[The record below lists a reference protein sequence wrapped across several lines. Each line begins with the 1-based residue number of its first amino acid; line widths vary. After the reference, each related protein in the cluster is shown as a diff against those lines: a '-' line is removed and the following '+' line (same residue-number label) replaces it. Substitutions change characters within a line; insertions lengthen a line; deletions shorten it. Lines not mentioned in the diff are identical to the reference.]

1 MGDRQTRLVNL
12 QKLLN
17 QLKSDK
23 ADERYEACEELR
35 VSPELPDFAIEAL
48 REAMTDSNHDVQ
60 DAAQRAFD
68 LHTST
73 TKDALIDTST
83 TDKVSTDER
92 DLEKMYKSIR
102 SWAILSV
109 VIGGLSLV
117 SRSVLDPVWGIV
129 LIATGVMSWRI
140 KIPQMYI
147 IYSVIMFWA
156 GVTNGISVL
165 MGSSLWWLVLAVL
178 QVFLTLTILRDY
190 QKYRRLPEENFD
202 VLRTDGLTQPQYER
216 KIIHRF
222 TITSFILA
230 IISTIVMSFTYMG
243 CTMVFFISEGTG
255 EIPEALFYIGIGAV
269 NLAVLALGLSISA
282 VLSKTDKK
290 GMAIASVVLS
300 SIVLIGYI
308 GTILIFTII
317 DNLPTEGISNIE
329 AIASSILNI

>member
-1 MGDRQTRLVNL
+1 
-12 QKLLN
+12 
-17 QLKSDK
+17 
-23 ADERYEACEELR
+23 
-35 VSPELPDFAIEAL
+35 
-48 REAMTDSNHDVQ
+48 
-60 DAAQRAFD
+60 
-68 LHTST
+68 
-73 TKDALIDTST
+73 
-83 TDKVSTDER
+83 
-92 DLEKMYKSIR
+92 
-102 SWAILSV
+102 
-109 VIGGLSLV
+109 
-117 SRSVLDPVWGIV
+117 
-129 LIATGVMSWRI
+129 MSWRI

-165 MGSSLWWLVLAVL
+165 MGSSIWWLVLAIL

-190 QKYRRLPEENFD
+190 RKYRRLPQENFD
-202 VLRTDGLTQPQYER
+202 VIRTDGLTHPQYER

-282 VLSKTDKK
+282 VLSKTDEK